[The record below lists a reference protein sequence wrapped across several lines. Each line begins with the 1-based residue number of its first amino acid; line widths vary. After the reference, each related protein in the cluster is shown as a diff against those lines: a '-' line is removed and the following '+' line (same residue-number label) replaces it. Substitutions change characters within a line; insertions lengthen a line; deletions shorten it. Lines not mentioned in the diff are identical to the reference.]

1 MEEIC
6 QIQDSLLEIKQIIST
21 ERIKKLGSLSQ
32 AVWQQELKLAE
43 ITHQVG
49 SHWSKVGQRINKK
62 LYAYPEEALYLLE
75 SGCLEITYN
84 DVPISIQRAYFV
96 LLGSNTG
103 VSVEKYRVYS
113 FLSGLGYKV
122 VRHSPQNQVKSFTEK
137 VKVQDEALTSMSLR
151 RSNSEPDIEVSKPS
165 KKLKVKDLRSLVE
178 CNESYNIR
186 ETLRKLEFIHSHFN
200 VKDSKLN
207 IDFDIYTP
215 AKKEC
220 SNKSSKKGPDCRIVI
235 YRGCDPMPKL
245 DNLARQFQD
254 NVPVI
259 SAIVFPDH
267 IAFYEINF
275 GLIPNAFDC

>member
-1 MEEIC
+1 MFLSSSCIP
-6 QIQDSLLEIKQIIST
+6 ST
-21 ERIKKLGSLSQ
+21 CNVYIVIYSSGSLSQ

-75 SGCLEITYN
+75 SVRSLTQVNKCINLMFLINIDVKIFQGCLEITYN

-235 YRGCDPMPKL
+235 YR
-245 DNLARQFQD
+245 
-254 NVPVI
+254 
-259 SAIVFPDH
+259 
-267 IAFYEINF
+267 
-275 GLIPNAFDC
+275 